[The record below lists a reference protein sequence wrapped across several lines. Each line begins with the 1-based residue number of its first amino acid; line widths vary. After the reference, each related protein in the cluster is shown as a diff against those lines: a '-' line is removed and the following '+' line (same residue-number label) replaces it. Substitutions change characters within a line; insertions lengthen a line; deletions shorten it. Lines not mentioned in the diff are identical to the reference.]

1 MSLTSVNGTRRTAAS
16 KGKRVCAIAYT
27 EYIYDQRVKREA
39 EALVSRGDTVHFI
52 GLEEGSGNPKESENG
67 VSITRMRLRKY
78 QGRNPAKYIL
88 SYVCFFIVAT
98 AIMMKR
104 HLRERYDVIYVH
116 TMPDFLVFASLPAK
130 LLGARVVLNVH
141 DTMPELWQSKFAV
154 SERHM
159 LVRMLILQERVSC
172 WFADRVVAVHKPH
185 RRLLEKRGVPS
196 SKLATIM
203 NLPDPKVFGPIRRR
217 CADRIQDSDRPCLVY
232 HGTVTKRLGLDIALR
247 AFRGVMELYPN
258 ARFEIYGGGDAAPA
272 LRELIRSL
280 KLETNVYFPNSPFR
294 GEDLPPI
301 LCAATVGVIP
311 NRSDAAT
318 QYMLPVKLLEYIH
331 LGIPAVVPKLSAIQ
345 YYFDEDAVAYFVPGN
360 VSSLQSAICGLLSDR
375 DKRER
380 LIEKAQ
386 LFCRKYSWDC
396 MKTQLFRVLDD
407 I

>member
-130 LLGARVVLNVH
+130 LLGARVVLDVH

-154 SERHM
+154 PERHI
-159 LVRMLILQERVSC
+159 LVRLLILQERVSC
-172 WFADRVVAVHKPH
+172 WFADRVVAVHEPH
-185 RRLLEKRGVPS
+185 RRLLEKRGVAP
-196 SKLATIM
+196 SKLAMIM
-203 NLPDPKVFGPIRRR
+203 NVPDSKVFGPMRRR
-217 CADRIQDSDRPCLVY
+217 CADRGEDHDRPCLVY
-232 HGTVTKRLGLDIALR
+232 HGTVTERLGLDIALQ
-247 AFRGVMELYPN
+247 AFHGVLELYPN
-258 ARFEIYGGGDAAPA
+258 ARFEI
-272 LRELIRSL
+272 
-280 KLETNVYFPNSPFR
+280 
-294 GEDLPPI
+294 
-301 LCAATVGVIP
+301 
-311 NRSDAAT
+311 
-318 QYMLPVKLLEYIH
+318 
-331 LGIPAVVPKLSAIQ
+331 
-345 YYFDEDAVAYFVPGN
+345 
-360 VSSLQSAICGLLSDR
+360 
-375 DKRER
+375 
-380 LIEKAQ
+380 
-386 LFCRKYSWDC
+386 
-396 MKTQLFRVLDD
+396 
-407 I
+407 